1 VFQALCPFD
10 AGGRLREEPLRSTLL
25 AANANIPLEVQARA
39 FAMAAADGQGSPM
52 IIQVSHTAMRI
63 AGGHPEDFPTPGA
76 VRHQRAGMAGPR
88 GIALARLMIEHYVD
102 DYGARLVAMS
112 LDHFKVPPLAGA
124 PPGADPLGRRLA
136 QARLEDALDAMA
148 PVFGEDARPSSK
160 ALEGYVDYM
169 TSPPYNDFRREFLAA
184 VGAASPAWGMI
195 DTEHLPP
202 ALVFAVTRDI
212 TDAIRQELG
221 NDDILIEAEFGAT
234 GQSGAGEGYRALR
247 GQELE
252 VFASQ
257 ISAFLAY
264 TGADGIAYPIGM
276 QHAAP
281 SGETHPPDVERL
293 ETVHRT
299 VIQKTGRY
307 VPFAQHG
314 GTGAAFIARGLVG
327 KHNVNTA
334 FLVAMAS
341 SLAEHVEANREGIRK
356 GKKSA
361 AGTGMYLKAVEAV
374 RQKAIDQLEETG
386 TYGMASRLEEE
397 IRGG

>member
-1 VFQALCPFD
+1 
-10 AGGRLREEPLRSTLL
+10 
-25 AANANIPLEVQARA
+25 
-39 FAMAAADGQGSPM
+39 
-52 IIQVSHTAMRI
+52 
-63 AGGHPEDFPTPGA
+63 
-76 VRHQRAGMAGPR
+76 
-88 GIALARLMIEHYVD
+88 
-102 DYGARLVAMS
+102 
-112 LDHFKVPPLAGA
+112 
-124 PPGADPLGRRLA
+124 
-136 QARLEDALDAMA
+136 
-148 PVFGEDARPSSK
+148 
-160 ALEGYVDYM
+160 
-169 TSPPYNDFRREFLAA
+169 
-184 VGAASPAWGMI
+184 MI

-257 ISAFLAY
+257 ISAFLTY

-374 RQKAIDQLEETG
+374 QQKAIDQLEETG